1 MSAEF
6 LQAFS
11 FESDIQGIFGVGAP
25 VGEAPTLDIEFR
37 PSLTAL
43 RAHAVIKQHIG
54 PALKRA
60 DASCTAMDSL
70 VERGEQA
77 QTQATDQCR
86 FERTPEVQAGS
97 CQDFSPQ
104 AFRRQKVASRFS
116 TRCL

>member
-43 RAHAVIKQHIG
+43 RAHAVTKQDIG

-60 DASCTAMDSL
+60 DASVQLWIPLSSA
-70 VERGEQA
+70 ENKRKRKR
-77 QTQATDQCR
+77 QTNADLSGHPKSKPAPAKTSR
-86 FERTPEVQAGS
+86 H
-97 CQDFSPQ
+97 
-104 AFRRQKVASRFS
+104 RRSDGRK
-116 TRCL
+116 